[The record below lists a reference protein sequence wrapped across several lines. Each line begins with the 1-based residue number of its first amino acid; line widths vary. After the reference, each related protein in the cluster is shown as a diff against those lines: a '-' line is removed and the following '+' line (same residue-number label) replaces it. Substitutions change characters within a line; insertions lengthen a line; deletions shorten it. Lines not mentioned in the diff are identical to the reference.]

1 MQQGSERV
9 TENSAIDRQDAG
21 IAAPRNSDRDADGKA
36 TRVHLLDF
44 RSAPMRAF
52 HLSWFAFFLC
62 FVAWFGIAPLMAVVR
77 DDLHLTKAQIGNT
90 IIASVAITI
99 LARLL
104 AGWMCDRYGPRRTY
118 AALLILGALP
128 VMFIGFSHS
137 YHSFL
142 FFRLAI
148 GMIGAS
154 FVITQHH
161 TSIMFAPRVVGT
173 ANAMTAGW
181 GNLGGGVTQWF
192 MPILFGFFLG
202 LGADRFLS
210 WRLAMVVPG
219 ALMLLTGF
227 LYYRCTED
235 TPDGQPFS
243 PRIGGKAFWEA
254 AADYRIWVLF
264 LIYAA
269 CFGVEITVDNV
280 AALYFKDSFQLTL
293 KTAGLLASLIGM
305 MNIFARALGGI
316 LGDWVGNRSG
326 LQGRCLLLGLV
337 VLLEGLALTLF
348 SRLTSLVPATAAFLV
363 FGLFVCMACG
373 VSYAVVPLVRPRA
386 IGSASG
392 IVGAGGNVG
401 ALLAGFLFKSENLS
415 SANAFFYLGIS
426 VAVSAFFVLLLRFQ
440 EAESPSLSFSNAGVL
455 GAQSAD

>member
-1 MQQGSERV
+1 M
-9 TENSAIDRQDAG
+9 T
-21 IAAPRNSDRDADGKA
+21 DRDESGRA
-36 TRVHLLDF
+36 TRVRLFDF

-52 HLSWFAFFLC
+52 HLSWFSFFLC

-118 AALLILGALP
+118 SALLLLGSFP
-128 VMFIGFSHS
+128 VMLIGSAHS

-142 FFRLAI
+142 LFRLAI
-148 GMIGAS
+148 GAIGAS

-192 MPILFGFFLG
+192 MPILFGVFLG
-202 LGADRFLS
+202 LGADRFMS

-219 ALMLLTGF
+219 ACMLLTSF
-227 LYYRCTED
+227 LYYRFTKD
-235 TPDGQPFS
+235 SPDGRPFV

-254 AADYRIWVLF
+254 AGDYRIWVLF
-264 LIYAA
+264 VLYGA

-280 AALYFKDSFQLTL
+280 AALYFKDSFHLTL
-293 KTAGLLASLIGM
+293 KIAGLLASLIGM
-305 MNIFARALGGI
+305 MNIFARALGGMF
-316 LGDWVGNRSG
+316 GDWVGTRSG
-326 LQGRCLLLGLV
+326 LQGRSLLLGLV

-348 SRLTSLVPATAAFLV
+348 SRLTGLVPATVVFLL

-373 VSYAVVPLVRPRA
+373 VTYAVVPLVRPGA

-401 ALLAGFLFKSENLS
+401 ALLAGFLFKSESLS
-415 SANAFFYLGIS
+415 SANALFYLGLS

-440 EAESPSLSFSNAGVL
+440 QAESLSLSIADAEAP
-455 GAQSAD
+455 GAQAAD

>member
-1 MQQGSERV
+1 M
-9 TENSAIDRQDAG
+9 NSAVDSRILG
-21 IAAPRNSDRDADGKA
+21 STSPPILDRDDDGKA
-36 TRVHLLDF
+36 TRVHLFDF
-44 RSAPMRAF
+44 QSAPMRAF

-62 FVAWFGIAPLMAVVR
+62 FVGWFGIAPLMAVVR

-118 AALLILGALP
+118 SALLFLGAFP
-128 VMFIGFSHS
+128 VMFIGASHS

-148 GMIGAS
+148 GAIGAS
-154 FVITQHH
+154 FVITQYH

-181 GNLGGGVTQWF
+181 GNLGGGVAQWF
-192 MPILFGFFLG
+192 MPILFGAFLG
-202 LGADRFLS
+202 FGADRFLS

-219 ALMLLTGF
+219 ALMLLTGL
-227 LYYRCTED
+227 LYYRFTED
-235 TPDGQPFS
+235 TPDGRAFS

-264 LIYAA
+264 LLYAA

-280 AALYFKDSFQLTL
+280 AALYFKDSFELTL

-305 MNIFARALGGI
+305 MNIFARALGGMF
-316 LGDWVGNRSG
+316 GDWVGNRSG
-326 LQGRCLLLGLV
+326 LQGRSLLLGLV
-337 VLLEGLALTLF
+337 VLLEGLTLTLF
-348 SRLTSLVPATAAFLV
+348 SRLTGLVPATAVFLV

-373 VSYAVVPLVRPRA
+373 VTYAVVPLVRPRA

-401 ALLAGFLFKSENLS
+401 AFLAGFLFKSEGLS
-415 SANAFFYLGIS
+415 SANAFFYLGMS
-426 VAVSAFFVLLLRFQ
+426 VSVSAFFVLLLRFHKA
-440 EAESPSLSFSNAGVL
+440 EARSLTFADAVAT
-455 GAQSAD
+455 GAQAAD

>member
-1 MQQGSERV
+1 M
-9 TENSAIDRQDAG
+9 NSARDRQSLG
-21 IAAPRNSDRDADGKA
+21 RVVPPNPDRDDDGKA
-36 TRVHLLDF
+36 TRVSLFDF

-118 AALLILGALP
+118 SALLVLGAFP
-128 VMFIGFSHS
+128 VMFIGVSHS

-142 FFRLAI
+142 LFRLAI

-154 FVITQHH
+154 FVITQYH
-161 TSIMFAPRVVGT
+161 TSTMFAPRVVGT
-173 ANAMTAGW
+173 ANAITAGW

-192 MPILFGFFLG
+192 MPILFGAFLG
-202 LGADRFLS
+202 FGADRFLS

-227 LYYRCTED
+227 LYYRFTED
-235 TPDGQPFS
+235 TPDGRPFS

-316 LGDWVGNRSG
+316 FGDWVGNRSG
-326 LQGRCLLLGLV
+326 LQGRSLLLGLV
-337 VLLEGLALTLF
+337 VLLEGLALTVF
-348 SRLTSLVPATAAFLV
+348 SRLTSLVPATAVFLV
-363 FGLFVCMACG
+363 FGLFVCMSCG
-373 VSYAVVPLVRPRA
+373 VTYAVVPLVRPRA

-401 ALLAGFLFKSENLS
+401 ALLAGFLFKSESLS
-415 SANAFFYLGIS
+415 SANAFFYLGIF

-440 EAESPSLSFSNAGVL
+440 EAEASSPGFADAAAF